1 MEADPDRA
9 LVERCRNDDERALKE
24 LIERYQDAVYGPIA
38 RALSL
43 PGQAEARAQDVFLR
57 IHRNL
62 PYFRGQAPVSTW
74 ILRTASEVCPAAFG
88 PGGSG
93 AHGAGPAGSTPPQFA
108 AKTIA
113 RIRRDRWQREQMLDV
128 GFNVTIAAVAL
139 ATVGLIWY
147 FARATGISG
156 VVRGSLALV
165 GTPLRDVASSVG
177 PAVPGYIAAAAV
189 IAGVLLVWWWAE
201 R

>member
-9 LVERCRNDDERALKE
+9 LVERCRTDDGIALKE

-38 RALSL
+38 RAV
-43 PGQAEARAQDVFLR
+43 PAPAEAEQLAQDVFLR

-62 PYFRGQAPVSTW
+62 PYFRGEAPVSTW
-74 ILRTASEVCPAAFG
+74 ILRTASEVCPAAFEA
-88 PGGSG
+88 G
-93 AHGAGPAGSTPPQFA
+93 ADTGRTAVPPAGTPSQFA

-113 RIRRDRWQREQMLDV
+113 RMRRDRWQREQILDV

-147 FARATGISG
+147 FARASGVTG
-156 VVRGSLALV
+156 VVRSSFGLV
-165 GTPLRDVASSVG
+165 GIPLREVARSVG
-177 PAVPGYIAAAAV
+177 PSVPGYLAGVAI
-189 IAGVLLVWWWAE
+189 IGGVLLAWWWAE